1 MERKNIYI
9 SNLTFN
15 NQMVLRQLT
24 KEQAKEE
31 VKKLVDKYNR
41 IVESGSIK
49 GYSENGT
56 KKDFITPLFK
66 ALGWDVENEYSDDEV
81 RNEEKV
87 SKGRVDYSFR
97 IKRTTIQFLEETK

>member
-1 MERKNIYI
+1 
-9 SNLTFN
+9 
-15 NQMVLRQLT
+15 MVLRQLT

-56 KKDFITPLFK
+56 KKDF
-66 ALGWDVENEYSDDEV
+66 
-81 RNEEKV
+81 
-87 SKGRVDYSFR
+87 
-97 IKRTTIQFLEETK
+97 